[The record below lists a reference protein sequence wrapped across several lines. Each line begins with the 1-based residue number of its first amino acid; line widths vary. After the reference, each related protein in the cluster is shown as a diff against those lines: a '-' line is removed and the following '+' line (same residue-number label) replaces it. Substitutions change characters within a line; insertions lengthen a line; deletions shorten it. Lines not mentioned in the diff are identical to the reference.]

1 MAGLNTR
8 RAKKLSLKI
17 LCAFQTEEI
26 FEFIKAALQ
35 DFQCELV
42 KSTSESLALFL
53 AQKNYPCLII
63 SEKELHGGSGINL
76 LREIKAESDLASIPF
91 VFLVP
96 RPGTTTICPDL
107 PKEELPEGAEM
118 LMWYPIE
125 QHEFIASI
133 GRFLEE
139 MTDPREPETPE

>member
-1 MAGLNTR
+1 M
-8 RAKKLSLKI
+8 SLKI

-26 FEFIKAALQ
+26 FEFIKTALQ

-53 AQKNYPCLII
+53 AQKNFPSLII
-63 SEKELHGGSGINL
+63 SENELHGGSGINL

-91 VFLVP
+91 VFLIP
-96 RPGTTTICPDL
+96 RPATAMRYPDL
-107 PKEELPEGAEM
+107 PKAELPEGAEL

-125 QHEFIASI
+125 KHEFIASI
-133 GRFLEE
+133 SKFLQET
-139 MTDPREPETPE
+139 TDPRAPETPE